1 MAIKTFHYIID
12 KQMGLLFIVYVT
24 VINYNTATN
33 IVYEDFQVCSARFYS

>member
-24 VINYNTATN
+24 INYNTATN